1 LIEINPNFFL
11 WILNRYVNG
20 SHWLIQR
27 EHCGTLI
34 SLGLWSWRKMKMQHN
49 NITREKRTW
58 KMNTTFLLWNWIEWM
73 NEWTPVRWHRLRS
86 LTEALPALF
95 FST

>member
-20 SHWLIQR
+20 SHWLIHR

-34 SLGLWSWRKMKMQHN
+34 SLGLWGWRKMKMQHN
-49 NITREKRTW
+49 IKREKRTW
-58 KMNTTFLLWNWIEWM
+58 KMNTTFLLWNWIG
-73 NEWTPVRWHRLRS
+73 WTLVRWHRLRS
-86 LTEALPALF
+86 LSTLPTLF